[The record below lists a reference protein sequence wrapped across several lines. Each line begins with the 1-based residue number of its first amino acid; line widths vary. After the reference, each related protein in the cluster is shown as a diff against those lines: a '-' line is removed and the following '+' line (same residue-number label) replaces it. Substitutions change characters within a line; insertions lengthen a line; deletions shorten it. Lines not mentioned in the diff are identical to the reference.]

1 MMVDSGASVTVINE
15 GMVKAVE
22 ARGAKPNVRY
32 EVADGSFIENIG
44 QKTFSAA
51 TDCGVI
57 RKMTAEVTDV
67 SKALL
72 SVAKIVKAGNR
83 VVFAQGDCYIE
94 DESTKS
100 RIPIEER
107 NGAYVLKL
115 WTNRNQE
122 GPF

>member
-1 MMVDSGASVTVINE
+1 MMVDSGASVTVINND
-15 GMVKAVE
+15 MVKAVE
-22 ARGAKPNVRY
+22 ARGAKPNVKY
-32 EVADGSFIENIG
+32 EVADGSFIENMG
-44 QKTFSAA
+44 QKTFSAI
-51 TDCGVI
+51 TDCGVV

-94 DESTKS
+94 DVATKS

-115 WTNRNQE
+115 WINRNQE
-122 GPF
+122 VPF